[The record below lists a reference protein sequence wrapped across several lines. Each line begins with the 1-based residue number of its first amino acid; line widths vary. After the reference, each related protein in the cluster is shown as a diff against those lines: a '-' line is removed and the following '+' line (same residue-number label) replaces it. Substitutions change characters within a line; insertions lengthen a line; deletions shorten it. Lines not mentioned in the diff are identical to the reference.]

1 MSVLQRVE
9 NFFNHTTE
17 FLTNNMSIIIPIF
30 TFSSFFLD
38 IYFLCTSLFLTFKRS
53 QFLPSCLE
61 GHAMNLKL
69 KCVVVGILCEDACSI
84 YLTKVYHIHGNE
96 RRCTHSHIQTNTDTN
111 SRGKWKLVR
120 LHTKHRVKIQHYKTP
135 YRT

>member
-1 MSVLQRVE
+1 
-9 NFFNHTTE
+9 
-17 FLTNNMSIIIPIF
+17 
-30 TFSSFFLD
+30 
-38 IYFLCTSLFLTFKRS
+38 
-53 QFLPSCLE
+53 
-61 GHAMNLKL
+61 MNLKL

-135 YRT
+135 YGIELDTGL